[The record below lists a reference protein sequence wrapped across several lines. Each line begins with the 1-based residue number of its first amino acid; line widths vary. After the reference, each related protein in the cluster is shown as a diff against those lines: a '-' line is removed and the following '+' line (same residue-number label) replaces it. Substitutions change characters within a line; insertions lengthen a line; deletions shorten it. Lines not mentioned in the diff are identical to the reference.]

1 MSNRKG
7 ILTELMFQ
15 QECIA
20 RKLKTA
26 VPTYP
31 QERYDVIVDNGR
43 SLYRV
48 QVKSTFQSRK
58 VGNATEARVA
68 LMGNNKTK
76 TYAKNE
82 ADFFAIYLGAF
93 DVWYVIPAAKVD
105 GIRYLTLYPEGDSKY
120 SVYEDAWGLL
130 NE

>member
-7 ILTELMFQ
+7 VLVELKFQ
-15 QECIA
+15 QEAIA
-20 RKLKTA
+20 RKLKTS

-31 QERYDVIVDNGR
+31 MRYDVVVDNGK

-48 QVKSTFQSRK
+48 QIKSAYGSRK
-58 VGNATEARVA
+58 IGKATECRVA
-68 LMGNNKTK
+68 LMGGDKKTK
-76 TYAKNE
+76 YAKNE
-82 ADFFAIYLGAF
+82 VDFFAIYLAEW
-93 DVWYVIPAAKVD
+93 DVWYVLPATKVD